1 MPALA
6 RAVIGLCVHNSE
18 PGLPAVFQNI
28 RAITHLFKAL
38 KVIIA
43 YDNSEDRSWDL
54 VKEFQAECGPQNV
67 EIHTDTNRGALI
79 RTHRI
84 SNSRN
89 EILKRIRFV
98 YPDYEYFMMMDCNE
112 YSCVGP
118 IRPGILAGILA
129 RDDWD
134 AVSFDREAGYY
145 DYWALSYDPFIYS
158 IYHFNS
164 NKNVHAIMR
173 EDFERRLAEA
183 RAADPEALIPV
194 FSAFNGFAI
203 YRTPVFID
211 CSYSWQIDMKYF
223 PMDIVFKQTFL
234 LDANIRDLLLDD
246 CEHRKFHMEAIHEK
260 GARVRVSVQSLF
272 GLAGPPAA
280 GLKRRGPA

>member
-1 MPALA
+1 MSRTAC
-6 RAVIGLCVHNSE
+6 VVVGLCVHNSE
-18 PGLPAVFQNI
+18 TGLPAVFANI
-28 RAITHLFKAL
+28 RAIAPLFKAL
-38 KVIIA
+38 KVVIA
-43 YDNSEDRSWDL
+43 YDNSMDRSWDL
-54 VKEFQAECGPQNV
+54 VKEFQEEFGRSSV
-67 EIHTDTNRGALI
+67 EIYTDTRRGAQI

-98 YPDYEYFMMMDCNE
+98 YPDYEFFAMMDCNG

-118 IRPGILAGILA
+118 IRPAVLESVLA

-203 YRTPVFID
+203 YRTAVFID
-211 CSYSWQIDMKYF
+211 CSYSWTIDMKYF

-272 GLAGPPAA
+272 GKAGPAA
-280 GLKRRGPA
+280 PGVTRRGPA